1 MDFPS
6 AKVKTFADQLPYRQ
20 REDVVDHE
28 RELSGL
34 AAAYRI
40 IFPELTE
47 EPEESPA
54 PRRAG
59 A

>member
-20 REDVVDHE
+20 REDVDHE

-47 EPEESPA
+47 EPEETPD